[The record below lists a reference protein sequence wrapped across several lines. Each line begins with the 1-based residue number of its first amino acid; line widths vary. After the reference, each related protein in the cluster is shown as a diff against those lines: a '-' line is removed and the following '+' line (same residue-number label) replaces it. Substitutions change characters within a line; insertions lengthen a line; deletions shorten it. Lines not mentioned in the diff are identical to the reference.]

1 MLSEKFILLAVSF
14 NLIILTWMAFA
25 IYQVK
30 KHIKN
35 NKVKVEEKVTPL

>member
-1 MLSEKFILLAVSF
+1 MISDKFILFVVSF

-25 IYQVK
+25 IWQVK

-35 NKVKVEEKVTPL
+35 EKNNNQNL